1 MKNKKII
8 LVVTISALV
17 SLFSMFGVTYAL
29 LFKSH
34 TFNNTINYETSS
46 LELSMDYENK
56 FTLNNLPMAFEQ
68 TKDLD
73 LYKVTINNKGSIPY
87 KYNLKLLSTITD
99 NIIDLSYIK
108 IQLIIDNNDILCK
121 TKDSICN
128 ENTLDKDKIYPS
140 LKELNNTLISNQI
153 LNVNESKDI
162 YFKLWL
168 DINTPNT
175 QIGKNFNAKLV
186 LDAFSYY
193 DINNTNNNVVNNNIY
208 NNEISVNIIE

>member
-56 FTLNNLPMAFEQ
+56 FTLNNLPMTFEQ
-68 TKDLD
+68 TKDLE
-73 LYKVTINNKGSIPY
+73 LYKVTINNNGNIPY
-87 KYNLKLLSTITD
+87 KYNLRLLSTIDD
-99 NIIDLSYIK
+99 NVIDLSYIK
-108 IQLIIDNNDILCK
+108 IQLIIDDKDILCK
-121 TKDSICN
+121 TNVSICD
-128 ENTLDKDKIYPS
+128 EFTLDKDKIYPS

-153 LNVNESKDI
+153 LNNGDSKDI

-193 DINNTNNNVVNNNIY
+193 DVNTTMNNIVVNNSVN
-208 NNEISVNIIE
+208 NNEV

>member
-8 LVVTISALV
+8 LLVTISALV

-34 TFNNTINYETSS
+34 TFDNSINYETSS
-46 LELSMDYENK
+46 LELSLNYENK
-56 FTLNNLPMAFEQ
+56 FTLNNLPMTFEQ
-68 TKDLD
+68 TKDLE
-73 LYKVTINNKGSIPY
+73 LYKVTINNKGNIPY
-87 KYNLKLLSTITD
+87 KYNLRLLSTITD

-140 LKELNNTLISNQI
+140 LKELNNTLISEQI
-153 LNVNESKDI
+153 LNINESKDV

-168 DINTPNT
+168 DKTTPNT

-193 DINNTNNNVVNNNIY
+193 ETGNSINNIVLNNELSNNI
-208 NNEISVNIIE
+208 IK